1 MDAPQG
7 PAHPV
12 ISATSD
18 AVLAVDK
25 ASWSEALDSRLWE
38 RRGFLK
44 RLARADSP
52 G

>member
-1 MDAPQG
+1 MDAPKG

-25 ASWSEALDSRLWE
+25 VSWSEGLESRLWE

-44 RLARADSP
+44 RLARSDAP